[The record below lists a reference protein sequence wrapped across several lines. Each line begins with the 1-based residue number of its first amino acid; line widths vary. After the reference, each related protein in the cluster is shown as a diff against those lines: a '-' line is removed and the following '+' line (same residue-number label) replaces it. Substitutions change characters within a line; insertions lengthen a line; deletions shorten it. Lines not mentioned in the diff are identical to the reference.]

1 MTEFV
6 EIINS
11 LGLPVGLILIVIVA
25 IWRIAKYLAPLGE
38 KVVSEHVVF
47 LDATKQQ
54 QARTV
59 DAIEKQ
65 TELLAGISK
74 TNQSLSHLA
83 DAAANVL
90 DETMPPPGLRSL
102 ECVMF
107 SETETA
113 NF

>member
-1 MTEFV
+1 MNEVV
-6 EIINS
+6 EVVNS
-11 LGLPVGLILIVIVA
+11 LGLPVGLILIIIVA
-25 IWRIAKYLAPLGE
+25 VWRIAKYLAPLGQ

-54 QARTV
+54 QKRTV

-74 TNQSLSHLA
+74 TNKSLSHLA

-90 DETMPPPGLRSL
+90 DEKDDAARTSITRMRDVLGD
-102 ECVMF
+102 
-107 SETETA
+107 
-113 NF
+113 

>member
-1 MTEFV
+1 MNEIV
-6 EIINS
+6 EIVNS

-25 IWRIAKYLAPLGE
+25 IWRVAKYLAPLGE

-54 QARTV
+54 QKRTV
-59 DAIEKQ
+59 DAIETQ

-90 DETMPPPGLRSL
+90 DENDSAARTSITRMRDVLGD
-102 ECVMF
+102 
-107 SETETA
+107 
-113 NF
+113 